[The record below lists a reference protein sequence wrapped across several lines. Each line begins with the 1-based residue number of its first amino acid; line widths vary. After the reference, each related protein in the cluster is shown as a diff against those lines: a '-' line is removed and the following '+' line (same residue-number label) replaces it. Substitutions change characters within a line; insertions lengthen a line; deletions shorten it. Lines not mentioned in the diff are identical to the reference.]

1 MSKTLVLALSAL
13 GLAFMPAVIPA
24 SRAEAGIVCK
34 GGFQRSGGT
43 WIATPYCEDAA
54 LARAAREHGKS
65 VSGSELRANPNKK
78 DEVCRFLSRSPA
90 AEDYCSGD
98 NSDNG

>member
-1 MSKTLVLALSAL
+1 MSKTLIVALSAF

-24 SRAEAGIVCK
+24 SHAEAGMVCK
-34 GGFQRSGGT
+34 GGFQRSGGA
-43 WIATPYCEDAA
+43 WIATPYCEDGA
-54 LARAAREHGKS
+54 LARAAREHGEN

-78 DEVCRFLSRSPA
+78 DEVCQFLSGSPA

-98 NSDNG
+98 GSDNG